1 METTQVAA
9 AAAEIDI
16 KNLPKFG
23 TAMHGGK
30 YAGVLTNDDGRAY
43 VLVLLDE
50 KPKIQLTWSKA
61 QDWAAKQDGSLP
73 NRVESAQLFR
83 ALGDEFEKRWHWT
96 NEPCSWD
103 ASYAWYCLFDNGT
116 QISSDLSYAGCARA
130 VRRFVL

>member
-1 METTQVAA
+1 MQTTEVAA

-16 KNLPKFG
+16 KNLPKIG

-43 VLVLLDE
+43 VLVLLDA
-50 KPKIQLTWSKA
+50 KPNGQLTWSKA

-83 ALGDEFEKRWHWT
+83 ALGEEFEKSWHWT
-96 NEPCSWD
+96 DETCSWD
-103 ASYAWYCLFDNGT
+103 ASYAWSCYFYGNQYDYDK
-116 QISSDLSYAGCARA
+116 SHAGCARA
-130 VRRFVL
+130 VRRLVL